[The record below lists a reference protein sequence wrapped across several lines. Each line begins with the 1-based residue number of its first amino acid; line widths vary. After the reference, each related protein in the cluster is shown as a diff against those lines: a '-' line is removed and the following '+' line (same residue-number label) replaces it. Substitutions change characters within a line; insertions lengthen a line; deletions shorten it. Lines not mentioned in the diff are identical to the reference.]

1 MAGCFGFHELVTPTG
16 EETREELM
24 DIIQFNAAC
33 AEHNA
38 RQLYNIAMDA
48 QRYINRYNVRETAVL
63 KADVP
68 EDDTIGLIGY
78 DELENVIRAIDKQAE
93 EAKAFY
99 TNH

>member
-1 MAGCFGFHELVTPTG
+1 MGCFDFHALITPTG

-33 AEHNA
+33 AEHNT
-38 RQLYNIAMDA
+38 RQLYNIAMDV
-48 QRYINRYNVRETAVL
+48 QRYVEHYHVRDTAAA

-68 EDDTIGLIGY
+68 EDDVIGLIGY

>member
-1 MAGCFGFHELVTPTG
+1 MTGCFGFHELVTPTG
-16 EETREELM
+16 EETREELL

-33 AEHNA
+33 AEHNT
-38 RQLYNIAMDA
+38 RQIYNIALDA

-93 EAKAFY
+93 EAKASY

>member
-1 MAGCFGFHELVTPTG
+1 MAGCFDFHALITPTG
-16 EETREELM
+16 EESREELLEM
-24 DIIQFNAAC
+24 LQFNAAC

-48 QRYINRYNVRETAVL
+48 QRYINHYHVRDTAAA

-68 EDDTIGLIGY
+68 EDDVIGLIGY